1 MSPEALPDD
10 WMATVCNGTLRPA
23 EAAAFLHRHFHSHNE
38 FEDDIAIVAATLYC
52 WEFLMTLPAE
62 LRIYLTIPWTA
73 PHLILFVLMRYS
85 TMVTVAMGMYSTW
98 HRFRGNCVTY
108 RDAAVLMVQLS
119 VSAVLGWRTVAI
131 WQKDARI
138 FVIVALLLIT
148 LMVFSSLIVLGTH
161 VQPVSS
167 GECILTRGDVEELFP
182 LAWFYAGTVAYDT
195 AVIVLST
202 FRLWQHHNDVGVFPG
217 ANADDS
223 RRWCSWISWLHSQW
237 NSVTPL
243 LFRLTSN
250 GVLYLAF
257 STVFNVVCFAVSYD
271 NEDRAQNLL
280 LLYSSVMWVVC
291 QHLMLLEIRATW
303 GNSSAEQKFGTKG
316 PVDDSDADRLIAQIL
331 QASWSQKA
339 RGEAKTLTKTDGG
352 KDIELGP
359 TLQMGCGCGPGGG
372 CSCAGVRESLA
383 LSLRDLALARSRS
396 SDECDTTK
404 LSVQQLH
411 GFRPCMP
418 GESYDGSAQSSMHR
432 VQTAEADTSSTA
444 LVTDPTDEA
453 ADGVSRGFRGRLSA
467 ISNSPTR
474 LFATF
479 KTRSDGP
486 TALDHPL
493 QHAES
498 SHCCALAQKAPARSR
513 RFSQVIKKAA
523 PVSAEPACNCR
534 RPRRNTLGTLQPP
547 ATDLQACADHQDISC
562 GRKAQGIEVAAML
575 ASMSPD
581 DKAAALALA
590 GMDASPALPSYP
602 PFAST
607 MHPQRASPAKV
618 PTTIWMMQPPLI

>member
-1 MSPEALPDD
+1 
-10 WMATVCNGTLRPA
+10 
-23 EAAAFLHRHFHSHNE
+23 
-38 FEDDIAIVAATLYC
+38 
-52 WEFLMTLPAE
+52 
-62 LRIYLTIPWTA
+62 
-73 PHLILFVLMRYS
+73 
-85 TMVTVAMGMYSTW
+85 
-98 HRFRGNCVTY
+98 
-108 RDAAVLMVQLS
+108 
-119 VSAVLGWRTVAI
+119 
-131 WQKDARI
+131 
-138 FVIVALLLIT
+138 
-148 LMVFSSLIVLGTH
+148 
-161 VQPVSS
+161 
-167 GECILTRGDVEELFP
+167 
-182 LAWFYAGTVAYDT
+182 
-195 AVIVLST
+195 
-202 FRLWQHHNDVGVFPG
+202 
-217 ANADDS
+217 
-223 RRWCSWISWLHSQW
+223 
-237 NSVTPL
+237 
-243 LFRLTSN
+243 
-250 GVLYLAF
+250 
-257 STVFNVVCFAVSYD
+257 
-271 NEDRAQNLL
+271 
-280 LLYSSVMWVVC
+280 
-291 QHLMLLEIRATW
+291 
-303 GNSSAEQKFGTKG
+303 
-316 PVDDSDADRLIAQIL
+316 
-331 QASWSQKA
+331 
-339 RGEAKTLTKTDGG
+339 
-352 KDIELGP
+352 
-359 TLQMGCGCGPGGG
+359 
-372 CSCAGVRESLA
+372 
-383 LSLRDLALARSRS
+383 
-396 SDECDTTK
+396 
-404 LSVQQLH
+404 
-411 GFRPCMP
+411 MP
-418 GESYDGSAQSSMHR
+418 GESYDGSAQSLMHR

-493 QHAES
+493 QHAAS